1 MKWKCHGSGNHGVKA
16 AERLRGDFLHF
27 HHCISHKFLV
37 IGEFNMNEFLTIE
50 EKPSRGYCKY
60 CGNKIS
66 KYGEICGK
74 CSAKLRVIRKM
85 KTILNRIKRGDYN

>member
-1 MKWKCHGSGNHGVKA
+1 
-16 AERLRGDFLHF
+16 
-27 HHCISHKFLV
+27 
-37 IGEFNMNEFLTIE
+37 MNEFLTIE
-50 EKPSRGYCKY
+50 EKPLRGYCKY

-85 KTILNRIKRGDYN
+85 KAILKRIQRGDYN